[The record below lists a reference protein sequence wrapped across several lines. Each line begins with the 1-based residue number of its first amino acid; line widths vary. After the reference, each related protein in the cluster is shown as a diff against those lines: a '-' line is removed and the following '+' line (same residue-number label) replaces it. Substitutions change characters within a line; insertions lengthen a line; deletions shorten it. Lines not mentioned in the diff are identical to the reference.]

1 MNKHSFFFVRKHM
14 QDICLQCTDLMMP
27 VVAASA
33 NTPLSA
39 GVNRLSLLS
48 ALQSAGYKLRGACR
62 RVPQ

>member
-1 MNKHSFFFVRKHM
+1 
-14 QDICLQCTDLMMP
+14 MP

-48 ALQSAGYKLRGACR
+48 ALQNAGRKLQNAKQG
-62 RVPQ
+62 VPQHRDQLGK